1 MFPVK
6 SNNKRPASRSSS
18 SPSTVLPLITQTG
31 LFQCYEFLAPNE
43 YSDKTFGLLAF
54 LVRNSVGEINFSSI
68 MDEIERRT
76 QSGIPLDYAKA
87 LEEKRISLP
96 MNEASVE
103 KCLMLNRLIAYINQ
117 DTARVLPLISDIRLD
132 MKLKIIDQTPNQ
144 TVTYPNDFRRRE
156 QDFNH
161 RRTAQDM
168 RRLFYIS
175 HKESKEPPSLL
186 HLQNRVTEH
195 LTYIIDY
202 KMRNDLKFRETG
214 LSELPNILSNSFMIV
229 SQPRFGANPVLIY
242 DRKQGCAEYTS
253 HPNFIDLYDIELSLW
268 PLSAH
273 YKLDESQTL
282 SWKTCQIQISPDDKP
297 HMIQYAEL
305 SSVTILPSNKNN
317 PRMHFSETLH
327 SLKFA
332 IKVHVHLNEYK
343 YSQIYQIPLE
353 SSSFVITSHHN
364 HIPHMLSRVIL
375 DDIRRFSKTTTID
388 VHTIMNFLL
397 RYFKHR
403 TGVAPAEYLK
413 NYLEYELKRAQHERR
428 SFHTLED
435 AFLDFVIPFVHQVEF
450 MAKHP
455 ILSMFYADGL
465 FLGICNSDR
474 AAECMINSSDLHA
487 PIVDLRMNSI
497 KIEYKSIASSPAA
510 NRSVKPFLC
519 AVRVD
524 IYNKRTNKF
533 QYRTFDTNNLSN
545 DIVKFVTTA
554 HAEKAS
560 HIRVLANIDNSN
572 NMRNYRL
579 FTDFDEYYHDRLHE
593 IYRTNEKYKPIT
605 NFILNVESGDDSG
618 DGSAVGASSDHHG
631 SCTPHTDLAEM
642 FADNPYSIPP
652 SATPSSVHD
661 HMTYASPIRDYS
673 TVSGVQS
680 NSSMENI
687 SSPSNSQHLQPL
699 SHEYLLQYTL
709 SRPELLT
716 EILRH
721 VNNQTQPQQQLQS
734 MSFPNQLGHERT
746 YSQYQQSPIIPDLQS
761 LVQSNATC
769 AQLHPA
775 PEAIPNQSTTHQ
787 TTPMSIDEDLINFD
801 ELLASPN

>member
-1 MFPVK
+1 MK
-6 SNNKRPASRSSS
+6 SNKKRPASRSSS
-18 SPSTVLPLITQTG
+18 PPSAAFPLITQTG

-54 LVRNSVGEINFSSI
+54 LIRNSVGEINFSSI

-87 LEEKRISLP
+87 LEEKRLSLP
-96 MNEASVE
+96 MIEASVE

-117 DTARVLPLISDIRLD
+117 NTATFLPLISDIRLD
-132 MKLKIIDQTPNQ
+132 MKLKIIDQSPNQ
-144 TVTYPNDFRRRE
+144 TVTYPNDFRQRE
-156 QDFNH
+156 LDFNR

-175 HKESKEPPSLL
+175 HQEAKEPPSLI

-195 LTYIIDY
+195 LTYITDY

-214 LSELPNILSNSFMIV
+214 ISELPNILSNSFIIV
-229 SQPRFGANPVLIY
+229 SQPRFGANPVVIY
-242 DRKQGCAEYTS
+242 DRKPGSAEYTS

-268 PLSAH
+268 PLSTH

-282 SWKTCQIQISPDDKP
+282 PWKTCQIQISPDDKP
-297 HMIQYAEL
+297 RMIQYAEL
-305 SSVTILPSNKNN
+305 TSVTILPSNKNN

-388 VHTIMNFLL
+388 VNTIKNFLL
-397 RYFKHR
+397 RYFKQR
-403 TGVAPAEYLK
+403 TGVVPAECLK
-413 NYLEYELKRAQHERR
+413 NYLEYELKRAQNERR

-435 AFLDFVIPFVHQVEF
+435 VFLDFVVPFVHQVEF

-510 NRSVKPFLC
+510 NRSVKPYLC

-554 HAEKAS
+554 HAERAS

-572 NMRNYRL
+572 SMKNYRL
-579 FTDFDEYYHDRLHE
+579 FTDFDEYYHERLHE

-605 NFILNVESGDDSG
+605 NFILNVENGDDPG
-618 DGSAVGASSDHHG
+618 DGSAVGASNDHLV
-631 SCTPHTDLAEM
+631 SSTPHTDLAEM

-652 SATPSSVHD
+652 SATPPSIYD
-661 HMTYASPIRDYS
+661 HMAYASPTRDYS
-673 TVSGVQS
+673 TASIAQS
-680 NSSMENI
+680 NSLMENI
-687 SSPSNSQHLQPL
+687 SSPSNSQHSQPL

-709 SRPELLT
+709 SQPELLT

-721 VNNQTQPQQQLQS
+721 VNIQTQSQQQLQS
-734 MSFPNQLGHERT
+734 TSFPNQPGHERT
-746 YSQYQQSPIIPDLQS
+746 YGQYQQSPIIPNLQNR
-761 LVQSNATC
+761 VQSNATC

-775 PEAIPNQSTTHQ
+775 PETISNQSMTHQ
-787 TTPMSIDEDLINFD
+787 TPSMSIDEDLINFD
-801 ELLASPN
+801 EFLASPN